1 MISRPFFSASLPTD
15 CRKMDEQ
22 THSPAEIWQAAYGE
36 LQLQIPRE
44 AFNTWLRHA
53 RLVAHE
59 DGTYII
65 GVANIYA
72 REWLEH
78 RLKKVIARTL
88 ARIAGRSV
96 EVRFIVAPE
105 HKQTADLY
113 DAGPLLADLAQAQA
127 EEPHFERLPPGETGL
142 NPRQTFATY
151 AVGACNRLA
160 LTAAQ
165 AAVEAPAAQFN
176 PLYFYGGVGV
186 GKSHLLHAIGKACVQ
201 RGLRVLYATAETF
214 TNDLLAAL
222 RLHSTDQF
230 RAKYRNVDVLLLD
243 DVEFLAGKDVTQE
256 EFYHTFNALVSAEAQ
271 IVVAARRPPAEI
283 KGLDRRLRS
292 RFEGGLV
299 AEIKPPDFLTR
310 VDILEIKAHLRG
322 LGDRIPLDLLE
333 RIAEEFD
340 GSVREL
346 EGALNRI
353 VAASLLTQ
361 EPPSLEAAEA
371 ILGPYRPS
379 GEPQPTLEDI
389 LMAVAEYYGVT
400 PADLMGRGRSR
411 EVSVARQ
418 VAMYIAHEEANIP
431 LQEIGEALGG
441 RSHST
446 VLYSCERI
454 GDLMRTDSRVRREV
468 RAILQIL
475 LPHSAPEDRP
485 PHRSRS

>member
-1 MISRPFFSASLPTD
+1 
-15 CRKMDEQ
+15 MDKQ
-22 THSPAEIWQAAYGE
+22 TRSPAEVWQAAYGE

-53 RLVAHE
+53 CLVAHE

-65 GVANIYA
+65 GVSNIYA

-78 RLKKVIARTL
+78 RLKKVVARTL
-88 ARIAGRSV
+88 GRIAGRSV
-96 EVRFIVAPE
+96 EVRFIVVSE
-105 HKQTADLY
+105 HQQAADLH
-113 DAGPLLADLAQAQA
+113 DAGPLLADLRPAC
-127 EEPHFERLPPGETGL
+127 EDEPRFERLPAGEMGL
-142 NPRQTFATY
+142 NARQTFNTY
-151 AVGACNRLA
+151 ASGACNRLA

-165 AAVEAPAAQFN
+165 AVVEDPAAQFN
-176 PLYFYGGVGV
+176 PLYLYGGVGV
-186 GKSHLLHAIGKACVQ
+186 GKSHLLHAIGNACVE

-214 TNDLLAAL
+214 TNDLLAAI
-222 RLHSTDQF
+222 RLHGADEF
-230 RAKYRNVDVLLLD
+230 RAKYRSVDVLLMD
-243 DVEFLAGKDVTQE
+243 DIEFMAGKEATQE
-256 EFYHTFNALVSAEAQ
+256 EFYHTFNALISANAQ
-271 IVVAARRPPAEI
+271 LVIAAHQLPAQI

-299 AEIKPPDFLTR
+299 IEIQPPDFLTR

-322 LGDRIPLDLLE
+322 FGDRLPLDLLE

-353 VAASLLTQ
+353 VAASLLSQ
-361 EPPSLEAAEA
+361 EVPSLEAVETM
-371 ILGPYRPS
+371 LGPYQPT
-379 GEPQPTLEDI
+379 GEPQLTLEDI

-400 PADLMGRGRSR
+400 PADLTGRGRSR

-418 VAMYIAHEEANIP
+418 VAMYIAHEETDIS

-454 GDLMRTDSRVRREV
+454 SDLMRTDSRVRREV
-468 RAILQIL
+468 RAILQTL
-475 LPHSAPEDRP
+475 LPQSARENRP
-485 PHRSRS
+485 PRRP